1 MSEEIQIFQ
10 NQAVNFTDTS
20 SGGLPPLIRLW
31 SFQGG
36 SIVSAT
42 GATATVFYTNPGQY
56 NVSLTITDSVS
67 TTKTLVETNL
77 INVSPSFL
85 TANFTGTPLASI
97 LMSTP
102 VNFVDASTGQP
113 QGPTAW
119 AWNIQGDVY
128 ATQNIT
134 FTGFDD
140 WFAIG
145 GVPGNAPGE
154 IISVNAQLTASNNI
168 LSDIEVKSFPVTKI
182 GPIELNYINSRGAPN
197 PTWSID
203 SQFSFEMNGL
213 APLTTN
219 DISYPGTDIIYQIDL
234 SVGTQLVI
242 DKFHTTTEDASL
254 IFTGGI
260 LPLDN
265 GICQSLGYII
275 IDEQIY
281 LSGQTQIQDGQYI
294 SPGLLISSL
303 YFTSGQLDTAY
314 DGSYSG
320 GTYLYSQAL
329 VEDCVNSLY
338 PQTNSGQSPSFGLVF
353 PVNEALGTNNHP
365 VVPSPAYYTANGGAG
380 TYQIAIQ
387 ATYFNNTTDFCVVDF
402 NENSGVGNEPGG
414 ASGFYYVMQDAGGQ
428 TGAASQ
434 INLSISG
441 AFPGG
446 TGQIEVYADPIY
458 NTYTGGGTGDYYGI
472 SLQIKDKLIKEI
484 EISDNSL
491 VLNFIA
497 PTPPFARTSSVPS
510 FETCSGM
517 IGFMDLSD
525 YTPNF
530 GTRISYG
537 GSIF

>member
-10 NQAVNFTDTS
+10 NQSVNFTDTS
-20 SGGLPPLIRLW
+20 SGGQQPLSRVW
-31 SFQGG
+31 NFQGG
-36 SIVSAT
+36 SIASAT
-42 GATATVFYTNPGQY
+42 GATATVFYTNPGQF
-56 NVSLTITDSVS
+56 NVSLTITDSLS

-85 TANFTGTPLASI
+85 NSDFTGTPTASI

-119 AWNIQGDVY
+119 AWDIQGDLY
-128 ATQNIT
+128 FTQNIT

-145 GVPGNAPGE
+145 GVLGNAPGE
-154 IISVNAQLTASNNI
+154 IISVDARLTASNSTF
-168 LSDIEVKSFPVTKI
+168 SDIEVKSFPVAKI
-182 GPIELNYINSRGAPN
+182 GPEELNYINSRGAPN

-213 APLTTN
+213 SPLTTN

-234 SVGTQLVI
+234 SSGTQTI
-242 DKFHTTTEDASL
+242 NKFHTTTEDASL

-260 LPLDN
+260 LPFPD
-265 GICQSLGYII
+265 GICQSPGYLI

-281 LSGQTQIQDGQYI
+281 LSGQPQIQDGQYI
-294 SPGLLISSL
+294 SPGLVSSL
-303 YFTSGQLDTAY
+303 YFTSGQLDTAF

-320 GTYLYSQAL
+320 FPPEYSYSQAL
-329 VEDCVNSLY
+329 VENCVNSLY
-338 PQTNSGQSPSFGLVF
+338 PQTNSGQSPSFGLFF
-353 PVNEALGTNNHP
+353 PLNEALGTNNHP

-380 TYQIAIQ
+380 IYQITIL
-387 ATYFNNTTDFCVVDF
+387 ATYFDNTTDFCVVNF

-414 ASGFYYVMQDAGGQ
+414 ASGFYYVMQDVGGQ

-441 AFPGG
+441 AFPLG
-446 TGQIEVYADPIY
+446 TSQIEVYADPIF

-472 SLQIKDKLIKEI
+472 SLEIKDKFIKEI

-491 VLNFIA
+491 ILNFIA
-497 PTPPFARTSSVPS
+497 PTFPFARTFSAPA
-510 FETCSGM
+510 FGTCSGM
-517 IGFMDLSD
+517 IGFVDLSD
-525 YTPNF
+525 YTTNF
-530 GTRISYG
+530 GTRINYG